1 MKKWGSRHPV
11 LVLVMALVLC
21 WGTGLAVSLVIG
33 GRLDDALFSATMGSI
48 STALIWYFTVRRL
61 RRTSDRLTEH
71 GQRLVYL
78 RYPEARPG
86 SLSGIW
92 NMGVATLSP
101 GRIDFQPAVYDT
113 LEPSG
118 RPSVLEGLE
127 GVSVPRRLNRQDAK
141 HVTQR
146 MFMVM
151 TYKTSGGT
159 VEIAAS
165 PECLQQ
171 IRETVLQPPVA

>member
-1 MKKWGSRHPV
+1 
-11 LVLVMALVLC
+11 
-21 WGTGLAVSLVIG
+21 
-33 GRLDDALFSATMGSI
+33 MGST
-48 STALIWYFTVRRL
+48 STALIWYFMAKRL
-61 RRTSDRLTEH
+61 KQTSDRLTEH
-71 GQRLVYL
+71 GQHLVYL

-86 SLSGIW
+86 SLRGIW

-118 RPSVLEGLE
+118 RASVLEGLE
-127 GVSVPRRLNRQDAK
+127 AASVPRPLNRQDTK

-151 TYKTSGGT
+151 TYQTSGRT
-159 VEIAAS
+159 IEIAAS
-165 PECLQQ
+165 PDSLQQ